1 MWDLCYN
8 EIIYGSIDLLEKQDK
23 EAVFVASADDI
34 KIQDVFDMDFLQE
47 FQDNF
52 ARSLGM
58 TAVTV
63 DAKGNPVTRPTDWT
77 DFCMNYTRN
86 SPVGKQRC
94 MECDRKGGEESARS
108 GRPAVYECHA
118 GLMDFAAPI
127 VLNGKQIGSIL
138 GGQVLTEPLNEDK
151 FRSIAGEIG
160 VDPEKYVEAVRKIKY
175 IPKKN
180 LEAAAQVLY
189 LMANSFS
196 QMGLYKYRLKEMSES
211 INETITHVSATMEEL
226 AASAHEVNDNQ
237 QELNREIRNVDEIS
251 GKINE
256 FTSLIKNIAKQTRLL
271 GLNASIEAARAGT
284 AGAGFSVVAEE
295 IGKLAD
301 NSSQTV
307 DKIQEF
313 TGKINESVTETVA
326 KGEVTSQIVDQQSAA
341 INDAARDLTGLSDTA
356 AQLFELAHHK

>member
-1 MWDLCYN
+1 MADMDN
-8 EIIYGSIDLLEKQDK
+8 IKVQD
-23 EAVFVASADDI
+23 I
-34 KIQDVFDMDFLQE
+34 FDMEFLQE

-63 DAKGNPVTRPTDWT
+63 DINGNPVTKPTDWT

-86 SPVGKQRC
+86 SPIGNQRC
-94 MECDRKGGEESARS
+94 MECDRRGGEESART

-127 VLNGKQIGSIL
+127 ILNGKQIGSIL

-151 FRSIAGEIG
+151 FRKIAGEIG

-175 IPKKN
+175 MPKKN
-180 LEAAAQVLY
+180 LEAAVQVLY
-189 LMANSFS
+189 LMANAFS
-196 QMGLYKYRLKEMSES
+196 KMGLYKYHLKGMSES
-211 INETITHVSATMEEL
+211 INDTVMHVSAAMEEL
-226 AASAHEVNDNQ
+226 AASAHDVNDNQ
-237 QELNREIRNVDEIS
+237 KELNKEIKNVDAIS
-251 GKINE
+251 SKINE

-284 AGAGFSVVAEE
+284 AGAGFGVVAEE

-301 NSSQTV
+301 NSSETV

-313 TGKINESVTETVA
+313 TGKINESVNETVS
-326 KGEVTSQIVDQQSAA
+326 KGEATSQIVDQQSIAIEGAA
-341 INDAARDLTGLSDTA
+341 KDLTGISETA
-356 AQLFELAHHK
+356 ARIFELAHTK

>member
-1 MWDLCYN
+1 MADMDN
-8 EIIYGSIDLLEKQDK
+8 IKVQD
-23 EAVFVASADDI
+23 I
-34 KIQDVFDMDFLQE
+34 FDMEFLQE

-63 DAKGNPVTRPTDWT
+63 DINGNPVTKPTDWT

-86 SPVGKQRC
+86 SPIGNQRC
-94 MECDRKGGEESARS
+94 MECDRRGGEESART

-127 VLNGKQIGSIL
+127 ILNGKQIGSIL

-151 FRSIAGEIG
+151 FRKIAGEIG

-175 IPKKN
+175 MPKKN

-189 LMANSFS
+189 LMANAFS
-196 QMGLYKYRLKEMSES
+196 KMGLYKYHLKGMSES
-211 INETITHVSATMEEL
+211 INDTVMHVSAAMEEL
-226 AASAHEVNDNQ
+226 AASAHDVNDNQ
-237 QELNREIRNVDEIS
+237 KELTKEIKNVDAIS
-251 GKINE
+251 SKINE

-284 AGAGFSVVAEE
+284 AGAGFGVVAEE

-301 NSSQTV
+301 NSSETV

-313 TGKINESVTETVA
+313 TGKINESVNETVS
-326 KGEVTSQIVDQQSAA
+326 KGEATSQIVDQQSIAIEGAA
-341 INDAARDLTGLSDTA
+341 KDLTGLSETA
-356 AQLFELAHHK
+356 ARLFELAHTK

>member
-1 MWDLCYN
+1 M
-8 EIIYGSIDLLEKQDK
+8 
-23 EAVFVASADDI
+23 ASMEDI
-34 KIQDVFDMDFLQE
+34 KVQDIFDMDFLQE

-63 DAKGNPVTRPTDWT
+63 DLEGKPITKPTDWT

-86 SPVGKQRC
+86 SPVGNQRC
-94 MECDRKGGEESARS
+94 MECDRRGGEESARN

-127 VLNGKQIGSIL
+127 LLNGRQIGSIL
-138 GGQVLTEPLNEDK
+138 GGQVLTAPLDEDK
-151 FRSIAGEIG
+151 FRKIAGEIG

-175 IPKKN
+175 VPKES
-180 LEAAAQVLY
+180 LESAAQVLF
-189 LMANSFS
+189 LMANAFS
-196 QMGLYKYRLKEMSES
+196 KMGYYKYRLKDISES
-211 INETITHVSATMEEL
+211 INDTVMHVSAAMEEL
-226 AASAHEVNDNQ
+226 AASAHDVNDNQ
-237 QELNREIRNVDEIS
+237 QELNKEIKNVDEIS
-251 GKINE
+251 SKINE

-284 AGAGFSVVAEE
+284 AGAGFGVVAEE

-301 NSSQTV
+301 NSSETV

-313 TGKINESVTETVA
+313 TGKINESVNETVS
-326 KGEVTSQIVDQQSAA
+326 KGEVTSQIVDQQSIAIEGAA
-341 INDAARDLTGLSDTA
+341 KDLTGLSETA
-356 AQLFELAHHK
+356 SQLFELAHNK

>member
-1 MWDLCYN
+1 M
-8 EIIYGSIDLLEKQDK
+8 
-23 EAVFVASADDI
+23 
-34 KIQDVFDMDFLQE
+34 QE

-63 DAKGNPVTRPTDWT
+63 DLEGKPITKPTDWT

-86 SPVGKQRC
+86 SPVGNQRC
-94 MECDRKGGEESARS
+94 MECDRRGGEESARN

-127 VLNGKQIGSIL
+127 LLNGRQIGSIL
-138 GGQVLTEPLNEDK
+138 GGQVLTAPLDEDK
-151 FRSIAGEIG
+151 FRKIAGEIG

-175 IPKKN
+175 VPKES
-180 LEAAAQVLY
+180 LESAAQVLF
-189 LMANSFS
+189 LMANAFS
-196 QMGLYKYRLKEMSES
+196 KMGYYKYRLKDISES
-211 INETITHVSATMEEL
+211 INDTVMHVSAAMEEL
-226 AASAHEVNDNQ
+226 AASAHDVNDNQ
-237 QELNREIRNVDEIS
+237 QELNKEIKNVDEIS
-251 GKINE
+251 SKINE

-284 AGAGFSVVAEE
+284 AGAGFGVVAEE

-301 NSSQTV
+301 NSSETV

-313 TGKINESVTETVA
+313 TGKINESVNETVS
-326 KGEVTSQIVDQQSAA
+326 KGEVTSQIVDQQSIAIEGAA
-341 INDAARDLTGLSDTA
+341 KDLTGLSETA
-356 AQLFELAHHK
+356 SQLFELAHNK

>member
-1 MWDLCYN
+1 MADMDN
-8 EIIYGSIDLLEKQDK
+8 IKVQD
-23 EAVFVASADDI
+23 I
-34 KIQDVFDMDFLQE
+34 FDMEFLQE

-63 DAKGNPVTRPTDWT
+63 DINGNPVTKPTDWT

-86 SPVGKQRC
+86 SPIGNQRC
-94 MECDRKGGEESARS
+94 MECDRRGGEESART

-127 VLNGKQIGSIL
+127 ILNGKQIGSIL
-138 GGQVLTEPLNEDK
+138 GGRVLTEPLNEDK
-151 FRSIAGEIG
+151 FRKIAGEIG

-175 IPKKN
+175 MPKKN

-189 LMANSFS
+189 LMANAFS
-196 QMGLYKYRLKEMSES
+196 KMGLYKYHLKGMSES
-211 INETITHVSATMEEL
+211 INDTVMHVSAAMEEL
-226 AASAHEVNDNQ
+226 AASAHDVNDNQ
-237 QELNREIRNVDEIS
+237 KELNKEIKNVDAIS
-251 GKINE
+251 SKINE

-284 AGAGFSVVAEE
+284 AGAGFGVVAEE

-301 NSSQTV
+301 NSSETV

-313 TGKINESVTETVA
+313 TGKINESVNETVS
-326 KGEVTSQIVDQQSAA
+326 KGEATSQIVDQQSIAIEGAA
-341 INDAARDLTGLSDTA
+341 KDLTGLSETA
-356 AQLFELAHHK
+356 ARLFELAHTK

>member
-1 MWDLCYN
+1 MADMDN
-8 EIIYGSIDLLEKQDK
+8 IKVQD
-23 EAVFVASADDI
+23 I
-34 KIQDVFDMDFLQE
+34 FDMEFLQE

-63 DAKGNPVTRPTDWT
+63 DINGNPVTKPTDWT

-86 SPVGKQRC
+86 SPIGNQRC
-94 MECDRKGGEESARS
+94 MECDRRGGEESART

-127 VLNGKQIGSIL
+127 ILNGKQIGSIL

-151 FRSIAGEIG
+151 FRKIAGEIG

-175 IPKKN
+175 MPKKN

-189 LMANSFS
+189 LMANAFS
-196 QMGLYKYRLKEMSES
+196 KMGLYKYHLKGMSES
-211 INETITHVSATMEEL
+211 INDTVMHVSAAMEEL
-226 AASAHEVNDNQ
+226 AASAHDVNDNQ
-237 QELNREIRNVDEIS
+237 KELNKEIKNVDAIS
-251 GKINE
+251 SKINE

-284 AGAGFSVVAEE
+284 AGAGFGVVAEE

-301 NSSQTV
+301 NSSDTV

-326 KGEVTSQIVDQQSAA
+326 KGEATSQIVDQQSIAIEGAA
-341 INDAARDLTGLSDTA
+341 KDLMALSETA
-356 AQLFELAHHK
+356 SKLFDLAHTK

>member
-1 MWDLCYN
+1 MADMDN
-8 EIIYGSIDLLEKQDK
+8 IKVQD
-23 EAVFVASADDI
+23 I
-34 KIQDVFDMDFLQE
+34 FDMEFLQE

-63 DAKGNPVTRPTDWT
+63 DINGNPVTKPTDWT

-86 SPVGKQRC
+86 SPIGNQRC
-94 MECDRKGGEESARS
+94 MECDRRGGEESART

-127 VLNGKQIGSIL
+127 ILNGKQIGSIL

-151 FRSIAGEIG
+151 FRKIAREIG

-175 IPKKN
+175 MPKKN

-189 LMANSFS
+189 LMANAFS
-196 QMGLYKYRLKEMSES
+196 KMGLYKYHLKGMSES
-211 INETITHVSATMEEL
+211 INDTVMHVSAAMEEL
-226 AASAHEVNDNQ
+226 AASAHDVNDNQ
-237 QELNREIRNVDEIS
+237 KELNKEIKNVDAIS
-251 GKINE
+251 SKINE

-284 AGAGFSVVAEE
+284 AGAGFGVVAEE

-301 NSSQTV
+301 NSSETV

-313 TGKINESVTETVA
+313 TGKINESVNETVS
-326 KGEVTSQIVDQQSAA
+326 KGEATSQIVDQQSIAIEGAA
-341 INDAARDLTGLSDTA
+341 KDLTGLSETA
-356 AQLFELAHHK
+356 ARLFELAHTK

>member
-1 MWDLCYN
+1 MADMDN
-8 EIIYGSIDLLEKQDK
+8 IKVQD
-23 EAVFVASADDI
+23 I
-34 KIQDVFDMDFLQE
+34 FDMEFLQE

-63 DAKGNPVTRPTDWT
+63 DINGNPVTKPTDWT

-86 SPVGKQRC
+86 SPIGNQRC
-94 MECDRKGGEESARS
+94 MECDRRGGEESART

-127 VLNGKQIGSIL
+127 ILNGKQIGSIL

-151 FRSIAGEIG
+151 FRKIAGEIG

-175 IPKKN
+175 MPKKN

-189 LMANSFS
+189 LMANAFS
-196 QMGLYKYRLKEMSES
+196 KMGLYKYHLKGMSES
-211 INETITHVSATMEEL
+211 INDTVMHVSAAMEEL
-226 AASAHEVNDNQ
+226 AASAHDVNDNQ
-237 QELNREIRNVDEIS
+237 KELNKEIKNVDAIS
-251 GKINE
+251 SKINE

-284 AGAGFSVVAEE
+284 AGAGFGVVAEE

-301 NSSQTV
+301 NSSETV

-313 TGKINESVTETVA
+313 TGKINESVNETVS
-326 KGEVTSQIVDQQSAA
+326 KGEATSQIVDQQSIAIEGAA
-341 INDAARDLTGLSDTA
+341 KDLTGLSETA
-356 AQLFELAHHK
+356 ARLFELAHAK